1 MSLSGLLRAAWV
13 AVPAALVC
21 GGAVAQQI
29 ITVPSGVVVILTPG
43 GMPGGAISAA
53 ASPPVMVEA
62 RRVTPVAVSPLA
74 APDGA
79 IQAAS
84 LERIF
89 AEQQAMMDHMMADMN
104 AMFSPRANPMGM
116 LPAMAGAMPASAGT
130 FCEESVSINYNGQGS
145 APVVKVSRAGGGC
158 GPAAGIA
165 PVPADATPPVVARPS
180 GAHRPAVIQINGP
193 ARVTLPASRQH
204 RT

>member
-13 AVPAALVC
+13 AVPAGLVC

-43 GMPGGAISAA
+43 GMPGGAISSA
-53 ASPPVMVEA
+53 ASPPVTVDT
-62 RRVTPVAVSPLA
+62 RRLTPVAVAPLA
-74 APDGA
+74 GPAAA

-89 AEQQAMMDHMMADMN
+89 AEQQAMMDHMMADMD
-104 AMFSPRANPMGM
+104 AMFSPNANPMGIS
-116 LPAMAGAMPASAGT
+116 PAITGAMPAAGGT
-130 FCEESVSINYNGQGS
+130 FCEESVSIDYNGHGG

-158 GPAAGIA
+158 GPATGMA
-165 PVPADATPPVVARPS
+165 PVPADATPPVVAHPP
-180 GAHRPAVIQINGP
+180 GAHRPGVIQIDGP
-193 ARVTLPASRQH
+193 ERVNPTSPRQN

>member
-116 LPAMAGAMPASAGT
+116 LPAMAGAMPASRGD
-130 FCEESVSINYNGQGS
+130 I
-145 APVVKVSRAGGGC
+145 
-158 GPAAGIA
+158 
-165 PVPADATPPVVARPS
+165 
-180 GAHRPAVIQINGP
+180 
-193 ARVTLPASRQH
+193 L
-204 RT
+204 